1 MTMLPNM
8 KFWSYPYICIWDC
21 IYEKIKNITNYF
33 KVDEIRTSFRVMK
46 MTRTVFENKSGD
58 QYTKDSV

>member
-1 MTMLPNM
+1 MVWARIGVKSGLRFDGMIFLFL
-8 KFWSYPYICIWDC
+8 KKIWFRFRF
-21 IYEKIKNITNYF
+21 E
-33 KVDEIRTSFRVMK
+33 EIRTSFRVMK

>member
-1 MTMLPNM
+1 M
-8 KFWSYPYICIWDC
+8 KRNDKNDQKWHKQCLKWLKWLNNTSEKTQKD
-21 IYEKIKNITNYF
+21 YE
-33 KVDEIRTSFRVMK
+33 EIRTSFRVMK

>member
-1 MTMLPNM
+1 M
-8 KFWSYPYICIWDC
+8 KMQEKTDFYYEEIC
-21 IYEKIKNITNYF
+21 
-33 KVDEIRTSFRVMK
+33 TSFRVTK

>member
-1 MTMLPNM
+1 MM
-8 KFWSYPYICIWDC
+8 KIEDFDREKYLNDIINNATEEIC
-21 IYEKIKNITNYF
+21 
-33 KVDEIRTSFRVMK
+33 TSFRVMK

>member
-1 MTMLPNM
+1 MY
-8 KFWSYPYICIWDC
+8 SYEAMVMIFAAASFPP
-21 IYEKIKNITNYF
+21 E
-33 KVDEIRTSFRVMK
+33 EIRTSFRVMK